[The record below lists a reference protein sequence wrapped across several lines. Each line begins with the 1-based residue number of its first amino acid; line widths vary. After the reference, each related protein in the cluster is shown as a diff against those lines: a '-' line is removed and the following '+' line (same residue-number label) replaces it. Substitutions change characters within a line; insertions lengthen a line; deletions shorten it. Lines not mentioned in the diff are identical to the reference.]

1 MSEKPVIPRVFLLF
15 VIFSLPDYRHF

>member
-15 VIFSLPDYRHF
+15 VIFSLSDYRHF